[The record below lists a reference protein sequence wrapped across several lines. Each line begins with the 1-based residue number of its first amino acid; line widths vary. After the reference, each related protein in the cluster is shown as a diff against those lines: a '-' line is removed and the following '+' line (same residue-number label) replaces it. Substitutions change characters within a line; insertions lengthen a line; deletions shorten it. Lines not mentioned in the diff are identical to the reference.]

1 MTRNRHAA
9 QTITAIIAVMTI
21 MATAALPLSAE
32 KPVKDSG
39 KKVEAPRT
47 PQVEVTRT
55 ESPGNSSDKETQSTT
70 REKTSL
76 LSLFLKGGLFMWP
89 ILLCAAIAT
98 GISIER
104 FIFYRRSKMNAPERV
119 NELIQTIRSNDLS
132 SLEKLSENS
141 ETGIS
146 RVVLKGLDLKGQPHD
161 QIDRALSSTG
171 TLEVANSE
179 KGLNILSA
187 LGNIAPMIGFLGTV
201 SGMINAFSSIASA
214 DQVSPRLVA
223 GGIEEAL
230 LTTAFGL
237 VTAIPIL
244 AVYNYFVHRVDLFV
258 LDMERVSAELL
269 GKLTKTGRG
278 GKK

>member
-1 MTRNRHAA
+1 MTRNRYPARTLA
-9 QTITAIIAVMTI
+9 AIIAVMMIAT
-21 MATAALPLSAE
+21 TAALPLAAE
-32 KPVKDSG
+32 KNVTTPE
-39 KKVEAPRT
+39 KKVEAKDADRAGATAAEPAAEA
-47 PQVEVTRT
+47 PDDA
-55 ESPGNSSDKETQSTT
+55 SSGTT
-70 REKTSL
+70 GEKTSL
-76 LSLFLKGGLFMWP
+76 LGLFLKGGLFMWP

-104 FIFYRRSKMNAPERV
+104 FIFYRRSRMNAPELV
-119 NELIQTIRSNDLS
+119 DDITRSIHAGDLS
-132 SLEKLSENS
+132 SLEKLCAQN

-146 RVVLKGLDLKGQPHD
+146 RVVLKGLDLKGQPHE

-171 TLEVANSE
+171 TLEVANFE

-237 VTAIPIL
+237 VAAIPTL

-269 GKLTKTGRG
+269 GKLTKSGRG